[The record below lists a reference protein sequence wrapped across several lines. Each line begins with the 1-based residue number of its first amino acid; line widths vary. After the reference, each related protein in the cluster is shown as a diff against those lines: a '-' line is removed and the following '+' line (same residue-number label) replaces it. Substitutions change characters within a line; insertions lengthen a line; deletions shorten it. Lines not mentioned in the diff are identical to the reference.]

1 MFVLL
6 DNKYVSDSQLS
17 KIVEKLSNPYNDLD
31 NLFEVN
37 SVQLG
42 DYTLA
47 TNGTFYNSDNNL
59 KMVCKSKSKSI
70 SVLYS
75 ELCEYSDFGN
85 NIENIKDVVRKQN
98 EPFCLVAVNNN
109 GDYLVIGDKSGIE
122 GLYSGYSNGHIVI
135 YSTYHINTYFKNC
148 VNVDKVM
155 SVDTDSFILCLNG
168 TTQTI
173 KIVQDTKQI
182 SLAGQIG
189 KGIMSGDLLNGG
201 ENNMSMDSIFGPLVS
216 NRVEQMSSIEY
227 ETRPNKY
234 GVSIFDR
241 IVQWNNVQQLFDTV
255 NIPSST
261 NVFYDKNFFKNYK
274 SNDYQTVVKV
284 VSEDWVDKALEMNSR
299 GIKSVVLNMTDKS
312 FPAVDIHLGTNGQ
325 EESIYRRSNIS
336 KALVLDKFYPF
347 NNDNRVIYSSDVTI
361 FYGGENKKWETLEDP
376 QKMEF
381 GTESQKEFQTMFFV
395 RSVRACGW
403 ARVREWARACV
414 RTRVGTVKMRPTRVH
429 TYQKMSF
436 ISCPPIKSPY
446 NLEYDYTKLFENSKL
461 CTNHI
466 AIVQGYLSNVLQA
479 GIKNG
484 HDGIVLPAFGCEG
497 QKNPPRCIAEI
508 LKELIKQY
516 SGFYKEIVVCI
527 PEADNRLLGNF
538 HIFQS
543 ILESDDMKIE
553 LETKDVQLDN
563 ILDELN

>member
-6 DNKYVSDSQLS
+6 NNKSVSDSQLS

-37 SVQLG
+37 SLRLG

-47 TNGTFYNSDNNL
+47 TNGTLYHDCSNL
-59 KMVCKSKSKSI
+59 KMVCKSRSKSI
-70 SVLYS
+70 SGLYS
-75 ELCEYSDFGN
+75 ELCKYSDFGN
-85 NIENIKDVVRKQN
+85 NIENIKDVVRKQT
-98 EPFCLVAVNNN
+98 EPFCLVAVNKD
-109 GDYLVIGDKSGIE
+109 GDYLVIGDSSGIE
-122 GLYSGYSNGHIVI
+122 GLYSGYCNGHIII
-135 YSTYHINTYFKNC
+135 YSTYHITTYFKNC
-148 VNVDKVM
+148 VDVHKVM
-155 SVDTDSFILCLNG
+155 PLDTDSFVLCLNG
-168 TTQTI
+168 TIQVVKTLQGTG
-173 KIVQDTKQI
+173 QI
-182 SLAGQIG
+182 STAGQIG
-189 KGIMSGDLLNGG
+189 KGIMGGDLLNSG
-201 ENNMSMDSIFGPLVS
+201 ENNMGLDSIFGPLVS
-216 NRVEQMSSIEY
+216 NKADQMSNIEY

-241 IVQWNNVQQLFDTV
+241 IVQWDTVKKLFDTTSV
-255 NIPSST
+255 PSST
-261 NVFYDKNFFKNYK
+261 NVFYDKNFFKNYR
-274 SNDYQTVVKV
+274 SNEYPGVTKV

-325 EESIYRRSNIS
+325 EESIYRRSNLTN
-336 KALVLDKFYPF
+336 ALVLDKFYPF
-347 NNDNRVIYSSDVTI
+347 NNDNRVIYSGDVTI
-361 FYGGENKKWETLEDP
+361 FYGAESKKWERLGEP
-376 QKMEF
+376 
-381 GTESQKEFQTMFFV
+381 
-395 RSVRACGW
+395 
-403 ARVREWARACV
+403 
-414 RTRVGTVKMRPTRVH
+414 
-429 TYQKMSF
+429 QKMSF

-461 CTNHI
+461 CPSHI
-466 AIVQGYLSNVLQA
+466 SIVQGYLSNALQA

-527 PEADNRLLGNF
+527 PEADDRLLGNF
-538 HIFQS
+538 HIFKN
-543 ILESDDMKIE
+543 ILEIDENTDIE
-553 LETKDVQLDN
+553 TESKDVQLDN